1 MTTDELNARILRDG
15 AILRGILQRV
25 RDRIDPM
32 LWEDPYGQVFAQ
44 AVLPKDQPRLSALE
58 QEKGLL
64 LLSKVYGCPPAL
76 EQVPDWIRKR
86 IAPRDMGLE
95 TAAER
100 VRHDHRR
107 FDGLSLKRD

>member
-86 IAPRDMGLE
+86 IAPSAYSGPSWAPILM
-95 TAAER
+95 
-100 VRHDHRR
+100 HRGR
-107 FDGLSLKRD
+107 SF